1 MTAMISL
8 PSTATRHL
16 SKMKLSEIAG
26 EVVFAGVDGPQ
37 LTESERDVLREVGPG
52 GFVLFHRNLVTVD
65 GARNL
70 CDDLSA
76 LIESTKGTKP
86 FIAVDQEGGSVTRL
100 PPEATQFPSMMA
112 IGASR
117 IPMNAFKIATLM
129 ATELRA
135 IGINMDL
142 APVVDIN
149 SNPNNPVI
157 GTRSFWDDCSTVAQF
172 GGKFVEGLRQGRVL
186 SVAKHFPGHGD
197 TEVDSHVGLPMIEHD
212 LKRLERVELAPFRRA
227 ITAGVDGVMV
237 SHIAVTRL
245 DHDPT
250 PSSLSKNVVSGLLR
264 RKLSFSGLIMTDSL
278 TMKAVTDRFEIG
290 EAAIAAIEAGNDIV
304 LACDGVHMA
313 EELQSALVSKARG
326 DKSFAKTLKRRVAK
340 ILATKDSKLRNFRK
354 PSTSI
359 VGCDSHMMEVA
370 KVVERSVALVHNDGV
385 MPIPSRLRVAGLSAV
400 QGDELQNLIREE
412 LEQGLEAGQ
421 VTSYDKMVEGEPF
434 PLSKTRA
441 ADICLVF
448 TQDLHKHAAAAD
460 EVNRVIGLGKQ
471 TVVIAVNSP
480 YDLNK
485 IRRPSVYIIT
495 YSPDRLSIRVAIRAL
510 SGKTVLTGTP
520 VPNLVK
526 SG

>member
-1 MTAMISL
+1 
-8 PSTATRHL
+8 
-16 SKMKLSEIAG
+16 
-26 EVVFAGVDGPQ
+26 
-37 LTESERDVLREVGPG
+37 
-52 GFVLFHRNLVTVD
+52 
-65 GARNL
+65 
-70 CDDLSA
+70 
-76 LIESTKGTKP
+76 
-86 FIAVDQEGGSVTRL
+86 
-100 PPEATQFPSMMA
+100 
-112 IGASR
+112 
-117 IPMNAFKIATLM
+117 
-129 ATELRA
+129 
-135 IGINMDL
+135 
-142 APVVDIN
+142 
-149 SNPNNPVI
+149 
-157 GTRSFWDDCSTVAQF
+157 
-172 GGKFVEGLRQGRVL
+172 
-186 SVAKHFPGHGD
+186 
-197 TEVDSHVGLPMIEHD
+197 
-212 LKRLERVELAPFRRA
+212 
-227 ITAGVDGVMV
+227 
-237 SHIAVTRL
+237 
-245 DHDPT
+245 
-250 PSSLSKNVVSGLLR
+250 
-264 RKLSFSGLIMTDSL
+264 
-278 TMKAVTDRFEIG
+278 
-290 EAAIAAIEAGNDIV
+290 
-304 LACDGVHMA
+304 
-313 EELQSALVSKARG
+313 
-326 DKSFAKTLKRRVAK
+326 
-340 ILATKDSKLRNFRK
+340 
-354 PSTSI
+354 
-359 VGCDSHMMEVA
+359 MMEVA